1 MSAHCVLPLPKGY
14 KATDF
19 FSYHLRDVEKLSERL
34 VGERLEKGLVIKGC
48 PGLLTVELGAEQAII
63 HLETTQDTVSRDEL
77 QHLSRRLLGLD
88 QPIQHFEDSFKHDP
102 HLGPLIQR
110 QQGLRVAVTATPY
123 EALVWAITGQQI
135 SVAAAIAIRRRLVQA
150 AGIRLD
156 NGLWCHPDTTTMA
169 AVDTAAL
176 RSAGLSN
183 AKIRALQTLNHA
195 LEKGHLKLPTTVTA
209 DNAAD
214 LQADLLALPGIGP
227 WTANYT
233 LLRGYGWPDGS
244 LHGDAA
250 VRRSLQR
257 LLGLEK
263 RPDARFTENWLGQ
276 YAPWRA
282 LAAAHLWAANKIQA

>member
-1 MSAHCVLPLPKGY
+1 MSNQCTLPLPQGY

-19 FSYHLRDVEKLSERL
+19 FAYHLRDPEKLSERL
-34 VGERLEKGLVIKGC
+34 VDDRLEKGLMIDGC
-48 PGLLTVELGAEQAII
+48 PGLLSIELQPQQAVVR
-63 HLETTQDTVSRDEL
+63 LETTQKTLDSNEF
-77 QHLSRRLLGLD
+77 HALSRRLLGLD
-88 QPIQHFEDSFKHDP
+88 QPIQPFEETFKDDP
-102 HLGPLIQR
+102 HLGSVIQR

-150 AGIRLD
+150 AGVRLD

-169 AVDTAAL
+169 RVDSDTL
-176 RSAGLSN
+176 RTAGLSS
-183 AKIRALQTLNHA
+183 AKIRALQSLNQA
-195 LEKGHLKLPTTVTA
+195 LNDGHLTLPITVTPANA
-209 DNAAD
+209 DD
-214 LQADLLALPGIGP
+214 LQTALLALPGIGP

-250 VRRSLQR
+250 VRRALQR
-257 LLGLEK
+257 LLNLEQ
-263 RPDARFTENWLGQ
+263 RPDARFTEDWLRQ

-282 LAAAHLWAANKIQA
+282 LAAAHLWAANKVQA